1 MISKE
6 ASARGG
12 RAKTAA
18 KMDATAKAQSARR
31 QATQARRAA
40 LVVPAG
46 FASATDFLRTV
57 AEVAGHRLGG
67 GLELAN
73 HVGVSNSTLSKWF
86 RGSKIPEQANLN
98 KIEEW
103 WRAQLVGLPEPT
115 LRVAVVPGGRSDA
128 KAVVSLSRLPE
139 AISERL
145 RRTARRRNLTP
156 IQYATQI
163 LDRALPR
170 IEELDA

>member
-1 MISKE
+1 MNKE

-12 RAKTAA
+12 RAKTLA

-31 QATQARRAA
+31 RAAQARRAA

-46 FASATDFLRTV
+46 FSTALDFLRTV
-57 AEVAGHRLGG
+57 AEIAGRKLGG

-73 HVGVSNSTLSKWF
+73 HVGVSNSTVSKWF
-86 RGSKIPEQANLN
+86 HGTKIPEQTNLR
-98 KIEEW
+98 KIESW
-103 WRAQLVGLPEPT
+103 WRAQLVGLPEPA
-115 LRVAVVPGGRSDA
+115 LRVVVTPGGRSDS

-139 AISERL
+139 EISERL

-156 IQYATQI
+156 IQYAAQI

-170 IEELDA
+170 IEELES